1 MQNCFFNVLE
11 SNHMKKVSIIIP
23 VYNVEAYIED
33 CIASVMAQDYEQLE
47 VLIVDDCT
55 PDQSISIVEK
65 MISGY
70 EGPHTYRI
78 IRHAKNGGQSAA
90 RNSGISEAAGE
101 LIYFLD
107 SDDYICEKTISNLV
121 ELYIETHAN
130 IVVGNLKIVD
140 YQTKEVIRDSIQ
152 LSSSYYFFSSLKDLY
167 ACHDVIRMGVNGVP
181 WNKLIEK
188 DFLLKNELLFDLGII
203 FEDDIWNYKV
213 YCCKPKIAVSSSL
226 TYIYRMRPSSIMTTF
241 TEHHFYS
248 SVKCADIAIL
258 YGHHVQQSSDHWFVI
273 NGIERYIIGALYKSF
288 DKVKSKD
295 TYSRLYRRYRKKH
308 RPSFE
313 LWSNLHVPLATK
325 VKSLHYLLPC
335 ILGEKLLLCFL
346 KRQQKIM
353 RKLYPHQAA
362 LPTIELSD
370 SFWNEIE

>member
-1 MQNCFFNVLE
+1 MQNCFFNILE
-11 SNHMKKVSIIIP
+11 NNHMKKVSIIIP

-55 PDQSISIVEK
+55 PVQSISIVEK

-90 RNSGISEAAGE
+90 RNSGISEATGE

-107 SDDYICEKTISNLV
+107 SDDYICEKAISNLV

-188 DFLLKNELLFDLGII
+188 DFLLKNKLLFDLGII

-258 YGHHVQQSSDHWFVI
+258 YGHHVQQSSNHWFVI

-370 SFWNEIE
+370 SFWSKIE